1 METIL
6 IPVDF
11 SPASY
16 NASIYAAEMA
26 RLLKAKLILFHS
38 YMLPTPVSEVPYVM
52 ITVDELQKEN
62 EALIKKD
69 AEKLH
74 NDFGVEVEWL
84 VRIGIPSDE
93 TKAITE
99 ERNISMIVIGMR
111 GAGGLDK
118 IIGSTT
124 TNVIRKVKTP
134 VLIIPHDTVFQT
146 VQNITYASDFS
157 YSASPTLFDPVVEI
171 AKLFNARIHIIH
183 VKKENGDTN
192 DIAKH
197 ESGKE
202 KISQY
207 FRSSDHDFVTLSD
220 SSIMHGINQY
230 LHTHS
235 SELLVMVAHKHSFFE
250 RVFSKSRTTSM
261 AYETRIPLLVLQD
274 KG

>member
-16 NASIYAAEMA
+16 NASIYAAELA
-26 RLLKAKLILFHS
+26 RLLKAKLLLFHA

-62 EALIKKD
+62 EGLIKKD

-74 NDFGVEVEWL
+74 ENFGVEVEWL

-99 ERNISMIVIGMR
+99 ERDISMIVIGMR

-124 TNVIRKVKTP
+124 TNVIRKVTTP
-134 VLIIPHDTVFQT
+134 VLIIPHDSTFQT
-146 VQNITYASDFS
+146 IKNITYASDFS
-157 YSASPTLFDPVVEI
+157 YSASATLFDPLIEI
-171 AKLFNARIHIIH
+171 ITLFSARIHIIH
-183 VKKENGDTN
+183 VKKENGNNN
-192 DIAKH
+192 DNAKQ
-197 ESGKE
+197 ELGKE
-202 KISQY
+202 RINEY
-207 FRSSDHDFVTLSD
+207 FKNIDHEFVTLSD
-220 SSIMHGINQY
+220 SSIMHGINEY